1 VGGGVHDP
9 KRVFYIKSEKVA
21 IVLLPAG
28 IKQQDG
34 TWVSTDLSEADAKLG
49 APGGKLRVIAAAE
62 LMKENPDALLVTG
75 GALGFDVPVGTTSAR
90 PMLADILFANWIFC
104 VCRRHFCMRADD

>member
-1 VGGGVHDP
+1 MGGGVHDP
-9 KRVFYIKSEKVA
+9 KRVFYIKSVKEA

-62 LMKENPDALLVTG
+62 LMKEKPRRAFGHRRSV
-75 GALGFDVPVGTTSAR
+75 GF
-90 PMLADILFANWIFC
+90 
-104 VCRRHFCMRADD
+104 